1 MVGSRPARAQEYGRL
16 FLAKGFD
23 TASFEGWEIFP

>member
-1 MVGSRPARAQEYGRL
+1 MVGSGPGRVQEYGRL

-23 TASFEGWEIFP
+23 TASFEGREVFP